1 MGCCRY
7 NRACYE
13 DKDLS
18 IYRFAETIYVALPL
32 VQQELVGLKLI
43 FERRMPRPQFSF
55 EETVTKIRG
64 TVKGQEA
71 AMYGPLRDL
80 FVNVLNYSPSDV
92 DIDVRGDDGRP
103 DLTVRASSGLVT
115 AGGAHLKI
123 SWIVVE
129 AKDERGCFKAPD
141 SREDIFAEKAK
152 YIGTNTGWFV
162 MVDPTVFVA
171 RQVGGRQAW
180 DDIVIPL
187 TESLTQASFLAQ
199 LASLKSEV
207 AGVSALLRRFREGD
221 LTLIGVEKLG
231 RPSEDAVRSEIA
243 RYKVAKKRFFSNLRE
258 STQHLQDSCLHSLK
272 ALLPQIEEIQQA
284 RTSFEKLYGY
294 GEAADFDSNTLT
306 LTGRPQGPTE
316 SRQHNRDSRELRR
329 RFSKDPVV
337 TRLALAGLP
346 DFQARTGVSQDKLY
360 TLFAIETGNLI
371 LTRILL
377 LRFFEDHG
385 FFGDKRYVCNGGVSA
400 FQAMRE
406 YFQTSYT
413 QLLEQAYKRAS
424 RLYAAAFDETELDWV
439 FGSGDPE
446 LSRAIEWALFEFS
459 RYDFL
464 TIKGD
469 ILTGIYDRFMDRDK
483 RKEMGEF
490 YTPPSIA
497 RYIVKRVGISPGD
510 RVFDPA
516 CGSGTFLLETFRE
529 TVGIDIERGVAEF
542 SDAREA
548 LMNIAGND
556 LNTFS
561 SVLAQIQLLWQIL
574 AFKDDIQKDGFPV
587 LHVTSRVNSLV
598 VPDMYQSVGE
608 FGALDVPEY
617 AAVVGNPPYVRKERS
632 AQALDVNTS
641 RWFAADQGGCAGIS
655 VAGQNAYGL
664 FIYRALT
671 SWCRPF
677 IEGTQDAGKLGFVV
691 PVSLFDSNESKDLR
705 SLFEIGARWTIKE
718 ILDLEIIYRQV
729 FDADTLPAIIICENR
744 PATSEDTVSIRIASR
759 ECVHPGEDGALPAF
773 DFEALHE
780 ERIPYADLFAPDGRI
795 FTRMTNP
802 RLRIIR
808 SLWKNPSLEA
818 IAKRYWVRREKNVI
832 AEWKTTDNNLMHHG
846 WEEKRMLTRGIVFR
860 GQKEVSTDGVGLA
873 VYKGENI
880 IAGELQGSP
889 SIDRCNV
896 SLASDPSL
904 WRYSDILPNYAFAIA
919 QVAHA
924 PNAVRFNP
932 SKIAFTDTATI
943 FIPAERARH
952 VPFDLLFLS
961 NVYVFFAALA
971 ARMGVLRQ
979 CRSHMY
985 PTNMA
990 LLPWNDAL
998 IEQASALEA
1007 MRSRIVD
1014 ACTNAER
1021 ANLALLKALGGLQ
1034 MRSLKELLKIDRA
1047 STIVW
1052 GPSFQ
1057 QKDYSVNVLSP
1068 RVEDIETWH
1077 RVYISDGLFDW
1088 VELSDTA
1095 SANGLFQALKV
1106 SLGEEIS
1113 KSDILNLK
1121 VPHANSEIR
1130 IWNETLSKF
1139 QPESLDAEKKDAIR
1153 ALDTLVGA
1161 ALGLTMEDLELIWN
1175 ECSSDPF
1182 LKRIVPRYPGTTTR
1196 KQGFRTGLGASE
1208 RYQ

>member
-1 MGCCRY
+1 
-7 NRACYE
+7 
-13 DKDLS
+13 
-18 IYRFAETIYVALPL
+18 
-32 VQQELVGLKLI
+32 
-43 FERRMPRPQFSF
+43 MPRPNFSF
-55 EETVTKIRG
+55 EEVITKIRG
-64 TVKGQEA
+64 TIKGQEA

-80 FVNVLNYSPSDV
+80 FVNVLEYSPSDV

-103 DLTVRASSGLVT
+103 DLTVRAPSGLVT
-115 AGGAHLKI
+115 ASGAQVKI

-129 AKDERGCFKAPD
+129 AKDERECFKATD
-141 SREDIFAEKAK
+141 SREDIFLEKAK

-162 MVDPTVFVA
+162 MIDPTVLVA

-180 DDIVIPL
+180 NDIVIPL
-187 TESLTQASFLAQ
+187 DGSLTQASFLSQ
-199 LASLKSEV
+199 LAPLRSEV
-207 AGVSALLRRFREGD
+207 AGVSTLLRRFREGD

-231 RPSEDAVRSEIA
+231 RPPENATKSQIA

-258 STQHLQDSCLHSLK
+258 STQHLQDSCLHSLE
-272 ALLPQIEEIQQA
+272 ALIPQIEEIQQA
-284 RTSFEKLYGY
+284 RASFEELYGH
-294 GEAADFDSNTLT
+294 GEAAEFDSNTLT
-306 LTGRPQGPTE
+306 LTGRPQGSTE

-329 RFSKDPVV
+329 RFSKDPLV

-346 DFQARTGVSQDKLY
+346 EFQARTGVTQEKLH

-385 FFGDKRYVCNGGVSA
+385 FFADKRYVCNGGVNA

-406 YFQTSYT
+406 YFQSSYT

-459 RYDFL
+459 RYDFV

-497 RYIVKRVGISPGD
+497 RYIVKRVGIRPGD
-510 RVFDPA
+510 KVFDPS

-542 SDAREA
+542 SDARDA
-548 LMNIAGND
+548 LLNIAGND

-574 AFKDDIQKDGFPV
+574 VFKDDIQNEGFPV
-587 LHVTSRVNSLV
+587 LQITSRINSLV

-617 AAVVGNPPYVRKERS
+617 AAVIGNPPYVRKERS
-632 AQALDVNTS
+632 AQALDVNTN
-641 RWFAADQGGCAGIS
+641 RWFAADQAGCSGIS
-655 VAGQNAYGL
+655 VSGQNAYGL

-677 IEGTQDAGKLGFVV
+677 IEGVQEAGKLGFVI

-705 SLFEIGARWTIKE
+705 SLFEVGARWTIKE

-744 PATSEDTVSIRIASR
+744 PATAEDTVSIRIANR

-780 ERIPYADLFAPDGRI
+780 ECIPYADLFAPDGRI
-795 FTRMTNP
+795 LTRLTNP
-802 RLRIIR
+802 RLEIIR
-808 SLWKNPSLEA
+808 KLWNNAPLES
-818 IAKRYWVRREKNVI
+818 IAKRYWVRRSKNVI
-832 AEWKTTDNNLMHHG
+832 VEWEAAGEGAMPSG
-846 WEEKRMLTRGIVFR
+846 WEEKRMLTRGFVFR
-860 GQKEVSTDGVGLA
+860 GQKETSTNGTGLA

-889 SIDRCNV
+889 SLEDCDV
-896 SLASDPSL
+896 ALASDASL
-904 WRYSDILPNYAFAIA
+904 WRYRDILPNNGFAIA

-924 PNAVRFNP
+924 PNAVRFDP
-932 SKIAFTDTATI
+932 GKVAFTDTATI
-943 FIPAERARH
+943 FIPTERASQ
-952 VPFDLLFLS
+952 VPFDLIFLS
-961 NVYVFFAALA
+961 NIYVFFAALA

-985 PTNMA
+985 PTNVA
-990 LLPWNDAL
+990 LLPWNNAL
-998 IEQASALEA
+998 IERTPEIEA
-1007 MRSRIVD
+1007 IRSRVVD
-1014 ACTNAER
+1014 ACTNAEK
-1021 ANLALLKALGGLQ
+1021 ANLALLKALADLKL
-1034 MRSLKELLKIDRA
+1034 RSLKEVLKSDRA
-1047 STIVW
+1047 STITW
-1052 GPSFQ
+1052 GDAFQ
-1057 QKDYSVNVLSP
+1057 QKDYSANVLSP
-1068 RVEDIETWH
+1068 RLEHTDNGY

-1088 VELSDTA
+1088 VELSDES
-1095 SANGLFQALKV
+1095 SALGLYQALGV
-1106 SLGEEIS
+1106 IVGEEIS
-1113 KSDILNLK
+1113 KSDVLSLRL
-1121 VPHANSEIR
+1121 PHTPPELAL
-1130 IWNETLSKF
+1130 WNTTLAKF
-1139 QPESLDAEKKDAIR
+1139 HPESLEAEKKEAIR
-1153 ALDTLVGA
+1153 ELDRLVGA
-1161 ALGLTMEDLELIWN
+1161 ALGLTTGDLETIWS
-1175 ECSSDPF
+1175 ECANDPF
-1182 LKRIVPRYPGTTTR
+1182 LKRITPRYPGTITR
-1196 KQGFRTGLGASE
+1196 KQGFRTGLGAAE